1 MEGEET
7 LPAFSEEVARTEA
20 KAPGGQ
26 DPATH
31 EGTNGTA
38 PPEKKKR
45 GRPKDLNAPKRPQT
59 AKARVTMPA
68 RERLAA
74 EKPDLKKDLKGMFD
88 ALNAVWEEVPQE
100 EKDRLQKEYEEEMEI
115 WKPKWEAYKKT
126 DSYREFCLAKQ
137 EYKDKKEKKKFL
149 KAESKK
155 APKKPRPGYGIFSDE
170 IRLRVKEEVMG
181 AAEYQEMAQQQ
192 KEEFMVKF
200 AEYKKTQDWKDFQL
214 KKAKM
219 DGRHALNALTRD
231 TYKDAPG
238 KPPNAFQFFKA
249 KNLKQVMEEKKGA
262 SAGELSKI
270 LGQMWKD
277 TSAEDRAPFTKEAEE
292 QKQEYLKKVAEFK
305 RKKNYINFLQK
316 RVVVKN
322 RENRMV
328 NLRDMPKKPKTV
340 YALFREDIKE
350 EVPSGKGEGKG
361 MNFVKNKFQEID
373 DDKKLKYKQK
383 EAELKEQYYEE
394 MKSYKEGETWK
405 EFTKTSGKIKRE
417 MLTEAMKVMTL
428 KFLNDAPKEPPKT
441 AFAIYIGEKRRAVEE
456 LEGAP
461 KKKSRQEA
469 KDEVTKYKEEWGKLD
484 KETQNV
490 YDEKRKEKTK
500 EWEGEVKAYMELPK
514 WKEYMDEAKSL
525 KVPVRSLLHKK
536 NKAIKKL
543 KNGMKLQPLP
553 DRPESM
559 PSKPPK
565 ARRIFFMEKRKE
577 VDDPSKLQEM
587 WDSLSEEEKGNY
599 TAKEAEM
606 QKDYQDTLKAFHESE
621 EGKQYSRKVR
631 LIQRSRATAVAKD
644 KYLVEMPKKP
654 LGHLQ
659 LYAKEKVKEL
669 KKAKP
674 DLKGADLKAEI
685 TNSWKAMSDDE
696 KNVYQ
701 EKGLKLYE
709 EYEAKMQEFK
719 ETENFKK
726 YESTMKR
733 LKKPNKPKTQSG
745 APQKPASMPSKPPDA
760 LKLFKEQAGAGKKSA
775 EIAEAFRE
783 LPSEEKEKFREQA
796 EEGIKEYEEK
806 LKEWKRSEEGK
817 KYLKEMKAFEKR
829 RKLANAKQRF
839 LKDEPKRPPNAAAIF
854 RSEKRSEYAPQFPEL
869 KGLALNGKLSEIFR
883 GLADEEKQ
891 KYEDMAKESNDEYL
905 KKMEEFKESA
915 NFKKY
920 LAATQ
925 PKKPAGKAKAVKKD
939 TKKTV
944 PVPEGLPK
952 KPPKAMA
959 LFMQANKGGG
969 KLAEQAKAWR
979 ELGAEGQ
986 KKYVEEAQEKA
997 EEYEKELQAFQ
1008 KTAEGKRYFR
1018 LKAAADKRSRLSLG
1032 TYVAWMSSYYGRA
1045 WDAWAMEEVSEDGG
1059 PQSGSFSFGESLGKA
1074 STGWRSSPEQQ
1085 APSGRAHGDEGGA
1098 DWYDI
1103 ASNASSEGSWWKGDS
1118 WSWYSWDGGSDRSR
1132 SNWVYVARSGGDG
1145 WKRDG
1150 WHQWHGSRGG
1160 RDGRELHSGLCQE
1173 SAECRE
1179 DPGAPSERS
1188 GESEGEGGN
1197 VGRLPSGKVVSVQE
1211 RADKDE
1217 EKKTQGKVTS
1227 SYPPVFRARQGES
1240 YREWKRAVKFWLKGE
1255 GQQLPYHLVGPRV
1268 MVQLRERAGQL
1279 VKHLEPEDVD
1289 DKQGLEKI
1297 FAVLEKSPLIRQS
1310 EKHRV
1315 DWHRKRLLALTRLPG
1330 ESLESYITR
1339 ASLYRD
1345 QLQGLDAGLAMGE
1358 RFFVGHLLDHA
1369 RITKRDKAMIKTH
1382 AVKETEIAITEA
1394 MMELAAELEGEAGCP
1409 IGQSESQVSGANG
1422 EEHMVQ
1428 RGVVGFR
1435 FGKKEVKPALAVD
1448 GADDVG
1454 TEMAYSLDGIAEE
1467 GPGNDSCDEPDLPAD
1482 VLHAEHEA
1490 LALQFKAKQKMA
1502 EVRKMRNY
1510 YRKNDGDG
1518 RKGGGRG
1525 AARCFVCDEVGHLAR
1540 DCPRAKAVNPSPV
1553 LMTTTANEETSAAAE
1568 WELLA
1573 SLCRS
1578 PADASSVKEVYMVLS
1593 PQLGGED
1600 NNTTFKMIQP
1610 HDTWWNLK
1618 ELSRKVILD
1627 LGCMRN
1633 MVGLQWAND
1642 VIQSWKQKGRW
1653 LRVLEEEETFR
1664 FGDGNTLKSKYRL
1677 QMEATFGGRKVLLAF
1692 SVVPGPCPPL
1702 LSKQSHSM
1710 LGVQIDT
1717 ANNTLSSKKLKIS
1730 RYGLT
1735 ETEAGHY
1742 AMSIDEFHVLKND
1755 DETWKQNPPQMGIG
1769 EEVALFHVETA
1780 DKEAFGST
1788 HLGEQDQLLDGHFR
1802 SPVQPAGMSTLRQL
1816 ESPDSSLSGD
1826 VGWQLRDDLPGEC
1839 QSQGVVGGGEVAAGR
1854 GARSE
1859 SQASTSQHGGGE
1871 KGNNTTAKQSSSL
1884 SRGATCGR
1892 DRGARDSW
1900 SDRKGAGDDSEEED
1914 QAGRLCQE
1922 EDREQGPHGHPSG
1935 LPVLVELLERG
1946 VDFQHFEE
1954 HAEPLGDLH
1963 VEEVGVAASSEGGNQ
1978 CGVQGQ
1984 GKVETQSTVASLP
1997 FELRGGGALG
2007 PLGNSEAEAEIE
2019 RPPSMKEGSVMWEGK
2034 SQRRSALAAQWP
2046 EELCRHMLQAAEK
2059 VWLHKEDEQ
2068 FGIGLA
2074 EVADGGH
2081 HYALPVEP
2089 LPSPEGELR
2098 RQLEKVDWRGGQYDY
2113 IYFEGVARQAPYRI
2127 RRALAHLHVVL
2138 GHPSHDRLSRMLQ
2151 VAGSGQVVTTTAHG
2165 LRCQICDAVRPTGS
2179 EPKASGERVTR
2190 FGEKV
2195 LSDSFF
2201 VWDHAGERFNVTHML
2216 DSLTD
2221 YHIGVVSK
2229 TASAQVT
2236 AELLQHRWCGVFGVP
2251 ETFQTDAGK
2260 EYEEVVS
2267 RLCRILDFR
2276 HEVVPPSA
2284 KWRQGQVER
2293 HGGIVKLMMMR
2304 VVATQQV
2311 VGLDGMKMVAT
2322 ACFAAKNRLANRMG
2336 LSPQQAVT
2344 GRNTSVP
2351 MSIMDQLCSGHV
2363 KQALNAQLDVRD
2375 ALRRA
2380 ERIRAAAI
2388 DSYHWMDSNEVLR
2401 RALHSRSRPPK
2412 LENLQEGMTVYVH
2425 DIPPSRRGL
2434 GKRLQDHSSWDGPA
2448 LVVCVERNRNVPNR
2462 VWVRLRTKVKS
2473 FPLEKIRLA
2482 TPDEMLGSHYIVQ
2495 ILDDMANDIKQGKL
2509 LVEEPPAS
2517 RGQVHAREEI
2527 FDPEDLEQLD
2537 DEQAA
2542 KRIKQVRRQGMLD
2555 DVPAV
2560 LRQTTSS
2567 GSSTS
2572 CVLGR
2577 KLDNQERMDLLRED
2591 DEEMMQGK
2599 APPGG
2604 GVPQALQSHASSV
2617 SSSAESKWFDV
2628 SPAKEPSKMKFQ
2640 EKKQL
2645 FETFAKNKG
2654 RPSALAEAQRS
2665 IKKIIRKGKAASQRL
2680 ARKGRMESE
2689 EAHSMVLYV
2698 DEAISDTEKK
2708 WQEACEHQEL
2718 QEVFWAQQEGVAEE
2732 AAAMA
2737 EEVQKQHKQDA
2748 EGAKVVT
2755 GKARLEY
2762 DWSKLSQPWKDA
2774 YREPLLKAIRIYFD
2788 HQALEGVPVDQMIDA
2803 RRILT
2808 TRFVLTNK
2816 GEEQLEKAVLKARLI
2831 LGGHRDPDMGKF
2843 LTLAPTASMLAHNLI
2858 NWISVQKQWV
2868 VKYEDVSSAFLQGK
2882 PLPPEREVYIKL
2894 PRGYP
2899 DYLLDFI
2906 HSKVG
2911 DKHKKDVLKLTKGG
2925 FGLPESPRLW
2935 YLCYKETLCECGM
2948 REMTLLPGV
2957 FAAYHPS
2964 GDLRALACIHVDDT
2978 RYCGD
2983 ESSEEIWKKVH
2994 ERLNFGDLRKA
3005 TDGWV
3010 KFCGRWERQNA
3021 DTLEFE
3027 YAMND
3032 YAKALQKLETGFDVL
3047 SNESQTSDPKI
3058 QIDLAVLKQALME
3071 GETNAFARWVP
3082 GHHMIADGMTKWY
3095 GNGALQR
3102 ALKEGIETAKAEC
3115 LGKDGPKEPKP
3126 PVGAYQ
3132 IFVQEKRSSIMQTEK
3147 KNVGEI
3153 ARELSAL
3160 WSKCTEEEKK
3170 PYEEKADQAK
3180 EGSVLPQNILEE
3192 YKEAL
3197 AAFKN
3202 SEGWKKFE
3210 KRRAAIEKKPKPK
3223 AKSKTKKTKTK
3234 GKGRA
3239 KAKAKAKGRG
3249 RPKPQEKDAPD
3260 SDSDSDVMGSD
3271 SDSSSSSSS
3280 D

>member
-126 DSYREFCLAKQ
+126 DSYKEFCLAKQ

-181 AAEYQEMAQQQ
+181 AGGTMGDIGKKISEEWNALSEIKKAEYQEMAQQQ
-192 KEEFMVKF
+192 KEEFLVKF

-696 KNVYQ
+696 RNVYQ
-701 EKGLKLYE
+701 EKGVKLYE

-796 EEGIKEYEEK
+796 VEGIKEYEEK

-1018 LKAAADKRSRLSLG
+1018 LKAAADKRSR
-1032 TYVAWMSSYYGRA
+1032 
-1045 WDAWAMEEVSEDGG
+1045 
-1059 PQSGSFSFGESLGKA
+1059 
-1074 STGWRSSPEQQ
+1074 
-1085 APSGRAHGDEGGA
+1085 
-1098 DWYDI
+1098 
-1103 ASNASSEGSWWKGDS
+1103 
-1118 WSWYSWDGGSDRSR
+1118 
-1132 SNWVYVARSGGDG
+1132 
-1145 WKRDG
+1145 
-1150 WHQWHGSRGG
+1150 
-1160 RDGRELHSGLCQE
+1160 
-1173 SAECRE
+1173 
-1179 DPGAPSERS
+1179 
-1188 GESEGEGGN
+1188 
-1197 VGRLPSGKVVSVQE
+1197 
-1211 RADKDE
+1211 
-1217 EKKTQGKVTS
+1217 
-1227 SYPPVFRARQGES
+1227 
-1240 YREWKRAVKFWLKGE
+1240 
-1255 GQQLPYHLVGPRV
+1255 
-1268 MVQLRERAGQL
+1268 
-1279 VKHLEPEDVD
+1279 
-1289 DKQGLEKI
+1289 
-1297 FAVLEKSPLIRQS
+1297 
-1310 EKHRV
+1310 
-1315 DWHRKRLLALTRLPG
+1315 
-1330 ESLESYITR
+1330 
-1339 ASLYRD
+1339 
-1345 QLQGLDAGLAMGE
+1345 
-1358 RFFVGHLLDHA
+1358 
-1369 RITKRDKAMIKTH
+1369 
-1382 AVKETEIAITEA
+1382 
-1394 MMELAAELEGEAGCP
+1394 
-1409 IGQSESQVSGANG
+1409 
-1422 EEHMVQ
+1422 
-1428 RGVVGFR
+1428 
-1435 FGKKEVKPALAVD
+1435 
-1448 GADDVG
+1448 
-1454 TEMAYSLDGIAEE
+1454 
-1467 GPGNDSCDEPDLPAD
+1467 
-1482 VLHAEHEA
+1482 
-1490 LALQFKAKQKMA
+1490 
-1502 EVRKMRNY
+1502 
-1510 YRKNDGDG
+1510 
-1518 RKGGGRG
+1518 
-1525 AARCFVCDEVGHLAR
+1525 
-1540 DCPRAKAVNPSPV
+1540 
-1553 LMTTTANEETSAAAE
+1553 
-1568 WELLA
+1568 
-1573 SLCRS
+1573 
-1578 PADASSVKEVYMVLS
+1578 
-1593 PQLGGED
+1593 
-1600 NNTTFKMIQP
+1600 
-1610 HDTWWNLK
+1610 
-1618 ELSRKVILD
+1618 
-1627 LGCMRN
+1627 
-1633 MVGLQWAND
+1633 
-1642 VIQSWKQKGRW
+1642 
-1653 LRVLEEEETFR
+1653 
-1664 FGDGNTLKSKYRL
+1664 
-1677 QMEATFGGRKVLLAF
+1677 
-1692 SVVPGPCPPL
+1692 
-1702 LSKQSHSM
+1702 
-1710 LGVQIDT
+1710 
-1717 ANNTLSSKKLKIS
+1717 
-1730 RYGLT
+1730 
-1735 ETEAGHY
+1735 
-1742 AMSIDEFHVLKND
+1742 
-1755 DETWKQNPPQMGIG
+1755 
-1769 EEVALFHVETA
+1769 
-1780 DKEAFGST
+1780 
-1788 HLGEQDQLLDGHFR
+1788 
-1802 SPVQPAGMSTLRQL
+1802 
-1816 ESPDSSLSGD
+1816 
-1826 VGWQLRDDLPGEC
+1826 
-1839 QSQGVVGGGEVAAGR
+1839 
-1854 GARSE
+1854 
-1859 SQASTSQHGGGE
+1859 
-1871 KGNNTTAKQSSSL
+1871 
-1884 SRGATCGR
+1884 
-1892 DRGARDSW
+1892 
-1900 SDRKGAGDDSEEED
+1900 
-1914 QAGRLCQE
+1914 
-1922 EDREQGPHGHPSG
+1922 
-1935 LPVLVELLERG
+1935 
-1946 VDFQHFEE
+1946 
-1954 HAEPLGDLH
+1954 
-1963 VEEVGVAASSEGGNQ
+1963 
-1978 CGVQGQ
+1978 
-1984 GKVETQSTVASLP
+1984 
-1997 FELRGGGALG
+1997 
-2007 PLGNSEAEAEIE
+2007 
-2019 RPPSMKEGSVMWEGK
+2019 
-2034 SQRRSALAAQWP
+2034 
-2046 EELCRHMLQAAEK
+2046 
-2059 VWLHKEDEQ
+2059 
-2068 FGIGLA
+2068 
-2074 EVADGGH
+2074 
-2081 HYALPVEP
+2081 
-2089 LPSPEGELR
+2089 
-2098 RQLEKVDWRGGQYDY
+2098 
-2113 IYFEGVARQAPYRI
+2113 
-2127 RRALAHLHVVL
+2127 
-2138 GHPSHDRLSRMLQ
+2138 
-2151 VAGSGQVVTTTAHG
+2151 
-2165 LRCQICDAVRPTGS
+2165 
-2179 EPKASGERVTR
+2179 
-2190 FGEKV
+2190 
-2195 LSDSFF
+2195 
-2201 VWDHAGERFNVTHML
+2201 
-2216 DSLTD
+2216 
-2221 YHIGVVSK
+2221 
-2229 TASAQVT
+2229 
-2236 AELLQHRWCGVFGVP
+2236 
-2251 ETFQTDAGK
+2251 
-2260 EYEEVVS
+2260 
-2267 RLCRILDFR
+2267 
-2276 HEVVPPSA
+2276 
-2284 KWRQGQVER
+2284 
-2293 HGGIVKLMMMR
+2293 
-2304 VVATQQV
+2304 
-2311 VGLDGMKMVAT
+2311 
-2322 ACFAAKNRLANRMG
+2322 
-2336 LSPQQAVT
+2336 
-2344 GRNTSVP
+2344 
-2351 MSIMDQLCSGHV
+2351 
-2363 KQALNAQLDVRD
+2363 
-2375 ALRRA
+2375 
-2380 ERIRAAAI
+2380 
-2388 DSYHWMDSNEVLR
+2388 
-2401 RALHSRSRPPK
+2401 
-2412 LENLQEGMTVYVH
+2412 
-2425 DIPPSRRGL
+2425 
-2434 GKRLQDHSSWDGPA
+2434 
-2448 LVVCVERNRNVPNR
+2448 
-2462 VWVRLRTKVKS
+2462 
-2473 FPLEKIRLA
+2473 
-2482 TPDEMLGSHYIVQ
+2482 
-2495 ILDDMANDIKQGKL
+2495 
-2509 LVEEPPAS
+2509 
-2517 RGQVHAREEI
+2517 
-2527 FDPEDLEQLD
+2527 
-2537 DEQAA
+2537 
-2542 KRIKQVRRQGMLD
+2542 
-2555 DVPAV
+2555 
-2560 LRQTTSS
+2560 
-2567 GSSTS
+2567 
-2572 CVLGR
+2572 
-2577 KLDNQERMDLLRED
+2577 
-2591 DEEMMQGK
+2591 
-2599 APPGG
+2599 
-2604 GVPQALQSHASSV
+2604 
-2617 SSSAESKWFDV
+2617 
-2628 SPAKEPSKMKFQ
+2628 
-2640 EKKQL
+2640 
-2645 FETFAKNKG
+2645 
-2654 RPSALAEAQRS
+2654 
-2665 IKKIIRKGKAASQRL
+2665 
-2680 ARKGRMESE
+2680 
-2689 EAHSMVLYV
+2689 
-2698 DEAISDTEKK
+2698 
-2708 WQEACEHQEL
+2708 
-2718 QEVFWAQQEGVAEE
+2718 
-2732 AAAMA
+2732 
-2737 EEVQKQHKQDA
+2737 
-2748 EGAKVVT
+2748 
-2755 GKARLEY
+2755 
-2762 DWSKLSQPWKDA
+2762 
-2774 YREPLLKAIRIYFD
+2774 
-2788 HQALEGVPVDQMIDA
+2788 
-2803 RRILT
+2803 
-2808 TRFVLTNK
+2808 
-2816 GEEQLEKAVLKARLI
+2816 
-2831 LGGHRDPDMGKF
+2831 
-2843 LTLAPTASMLAHNLI
+2843 
-2858 NWISVQKQWV
+2858 
-2868 VKYEDVSSAFLQGK
+2868 
-2882 PLPPEREVYIKL
+2882 
-2894 PRGYP
+2894 
-2899 DYLLDFI
+2899 
-2906 HSKVG
+2906 
-2911 DKHKKDVLKLTKGG
+2911 
-2925 FGLPESPRLW
+2925 
-2935 YLCYKETLCECGM
+2935 
-2948 REMTLLPGV
+2948 
-2957 FAAYHPS
+2957 
-2964 GDLRALACIHVDDT
+2964 
-2978 RYCGD
+2978 
-2983 ESSEEIWKKVH
+2983 
-2994 ERLNFGDLRKA
+2994 
-3005 TDGWV
+3005 
-3010 KFCGRWERQNA
+3010 
-3021 DTLEFE
+3021 
-3027 YAMND
+3027 
-3032 YAKALQKLETGFDVL
+3032 
-3047 SNESQTSDPKI
+3047 
-3058 QIDLAVLKQALME
+3058 
-3071 GETNAFARWVP
+3071 
-3082 GHHMIADGMTKWY
+3082 
-3095 GNGALQR
+3095 
-3102 ALKEGIETAKAEC
+3102 IETAKAEC

-3180 EGSVLPQNILEE
+3180 EE

>member
-1 MEGEET
+1 
-7 LPAFSEEVARTEA
+7 
-20 KAPGGQ
+20 
-26 DPATH
+26 
-31 EGTNGTA
+31 
-38 PPEKKKR
+38 
-45 GRPKDLNAPKRPQT
+45 
-59 AKARVTMPA
+59 
-68 RERLAA
+68 
-74 EKPDLKKDLKGMFD
+74 
-88 ALNAVWEEVPQE
+88 
-100 EKDRLQKEYEEEMEI
+100 
-115 WKPKWEAYKKT
+115 
-126 DSYREFCLAKQ
+126 
-137 EYKDKKEKKKFL
+137 
-149 KAESKK
+149 
-155 APKKPRPGYGIFSDE
+155 
-170 IRLRVKEEVMG
+170 
-181 AAEYQEMAQQQ
+181 
-192 KEEFMVKF
+192 
-200 AEYKKTQDWKDFQL
+200 
-214 KKAKM
+214 
-219 DGRHALNALTRD
+219 
-231 TYKDAPG
+231 
-238 KPPNAFQFFKA
+238 
-249 KNLKQVMEEKKGA
+249 
-262 SAGELSKI
+262 
-270 LGQMWKD
+270 
-277 TSAEDRAPFTKEAEE
+277 
-292 QKQEYLKKVAEFK
+292 
-305 RKKNYINFLQK
+305 
-316 RVVVKN
+316 
-322 RENRMV
+322 
-328 NLRDMPKKPKTV
+328 
-340 YALFREDIKE
+340 
-350 EVPSGKGEGKG
+350 
-361 MNFVKNKFQEID
+361 
-373 DDKKLKYKQK
+373 
-383 EAELKEQYYEE
+383 
-394 MKSYKEGETWK
+394 
-405 EFTKTSGKIKRE
+405 
-417 MLTEAMKVMTL
+417 
-428 KFLNDAPKEPPKT
+428 
-441 AFAIYIGEKRRAVEE
+441 
-456 LEGAP
+456 
-461 KKKSRQEA
+461 
-469 KDEVTKYKEEWGKLD
+469 
-484 KETQNV
+484 
-490 YDEKRKEKTK
+490 
-500 EWEGEVKAYMELPK
+500 
-514 WKEYMDEAKSL
+514 
-525 KVPVRSLLHKK
+525 
-536 NKAIKKL
+536 
-543 KNGMKLQPLP
+543 
-553 DRPESM
+553 
-559 PSKPPK
+559 
-565 ARRIFFMEKRKE
+565 
-577 VDDPSKLQEM
+577 
-587 WDSLSEEEKGNY
+587 
-599 TAKEAEM
+599 
-606 QKDYQDTLKAFHESE
+606 
-621 EGKQYSRKVR
+621 
-631 LIQRSRATAVAKD
+631 
-644 KYLVEMPKKP
+644 
-654 LGHLQ
+654 
-659 LYAKEKVKEL
+659 
-669 KKAKP
+669 
-674 DLKGADLKAEI
+674 
-685 TNSWKAMSDDE
+685 
-696 KNVYQ
+696 
-701 EKGLKLYE
+701 
-709 EYEAKMQEFK
+709 
-719 ETENFKK
+719 
-726 YESTMKR
+726 
-733 LKKPNKPKTQSG
+733 
-745 APQKPASMPSKPPDA
+745 
-760 LKLFKEQAGAGKKSA
+760 
-775 EIAEAFRE
+775 
-783 LPSEEKEKFREQA
+783 
-796 EEGIKEYEEK
+796 
-806 LKEWKRSEEGK
+806 
-817 KYLKEMKAFEKR
+817 
-829 RKLANAKQRF
+829 
-839 LKDEPKRPPNAAAIF
+839 
-854 RSEKRSEYAPQFPEL
+854 
-869 KGLALNGKLSEIFR
+869 
-883 GLADEEKQ
+883 
-891 KYEDMAKESNDEYL
+891 
-905 KKMEEFKESA
+905 
-915 NFKKY
+915 
-920 LAATQ
+920 
-925 PKKPAGKAKAVKKD
+925 
-939 TKKTV
+939 
-944 PVPEGLPK
+944 
-952 KPPKAMA
+952 
-959 LFMQANKGGG
+959 
-969 KLAEQAKAWR
+969 
-979 ELGAEGQ
+979 
-986 KKYVEEAQEKA
+986 
-997 EEYEKELQAFQ
+997 
-1008 KTAEGKRYFR
+1008 
-1018 LKAAADKRSRLSLG
+1018 
-1032 TYVAWMSSYYGRA
+1032 
-1045 WDAWAMEEVSEDGG
+1045 MEEVSEDGG

-1103 ASNASSEGSWWKGDS
+1103 ASNASSEGLWWKGDS

-1179 DPGAPSERS
+1179 DPGAPS
-1188 GESEGEGGN
+1188 
-1197 VGRLPSGKVVSVQE
+1197 
-1211 RADKDE
+1211 
-1217 EKKTQGKVTS
+1217 
-1227 SYPPVFRARQGES
+1227 ES

-1633 MVGLQWAND
+1633 VVGLQWAND

-1900 SDRKGAGDDSEEED
+1900 SDREGAGDDSEEED

-2019 RPPSMKEGSVMWEGK
+2019 RPPSMKEVRPQRGLNQKIKKAMEEIRQRQLQVLAVSGKKEHFILLEVFAGCARLTKVAKDRKGWEALNPVDIIYGDDLREKQVQRRILDLLEKYEPDLVTMSPRCGPWSQFQRINPNIDKVMEDRKQDIPLWRFCRRLWDEQTKQGRLALTENPWQSEALHLDFMKERPQLFRAKVAQCRFGLKDVVSGLLHQKYTALDVNNAVMCEALQCGALCNHAREEHQPIEGSVMWEGK

-2138 GHPSHDRLSRMLQ
+2138 SHPSHDRLSRMLQ

-2195 LSDSFF
+2195 LSDSFS

-2322 ACFAAKNRLANRMG
+2322 ACFAAKNRLANRMT

-2434 GKRLQDHSSWDGPA
+2434 GKRLQDH
-2448 LVVCVERNRNVPNR
+2448 
-2462 VWVRLRTKVKS
+2462 
-2473 FPLEKIRLA
+2473 FQ
-2482 TPDEMLGSHYIVQ
+2482 LGWTC
-2495 ILDDMANDIKQGKL
+2495 LGGMCGT
-2509 LVEEPPAS
+2509 
-2517 RGQVHAREEI
+2517 
-2527 FDPEDLEQLD
+2527 EQ
-2537 DEQAA
+2537 E
-2542 KRIKQVRRQGMLD
+2542 
-2555 DVPAV
+2555 
-2560 LRQTTSS
+2560 
-2567 GSSTS
+2567 
-2572 CVLGR
+2572 C
-2577 KLDNQERMDLLRED
+2577 
-2591 DEEMMQGK
+2591 
-2599 APPGG
+2599 
-2604 GVPQALQSHASSV
+2604 
-2617 SSSAESKWFDV
+2617 
-2628 SPAKEPSKMKFQ
+2628 
-2640 EKKQL
+2640 
-2645 FETFAKNKG
+2645 
-2654 RPSALAEAQRS
+2654 
-2665 IKKIIRKGKAASQRL
+2665 
-2680 ARKGRMESE
+2680 
-2689 EAHSMVLYV
+2689 
-2698 DEAISDTEKK
+2698 
-2708 WQEACEHQEL
+2708 
-2718 QEVFWAQQEGVAEE
+2718 
-2732 AAAMA
+2732 
-2737 EEVQKQHKQDA
+2737 
-2748 EGAKVVT
+2748 
-2755 GKARLEY
+2755 
-2762 DWSKLSQPWKDA
+2762 SQP
-2774 YREPLLKAIRIYFD
+2774 
-2788 HQALEGVPVDQMIDA
+2788 
-2803 RRILT
+2803 
-2808 TRFVLTNK
+2808 
-2816 GEEQLEKAVLKARLI
+2816 
-2831 LGGHRDPDMGKF
+2831 
-2843 LTLAPTASMLAHNLI
+2843 
-2858 NWISVQKQWV
+2858 SV
-2868 VKYEDVSSAFLQGK
+2868 G
-2882 PLPPEREVYIKL
+2882 
-2894 PRGYP
+2894 
-2899 DYLLDFI
+2899 
-2906 HSKVG
+2906 
-2911 DKHKKDVLKLTKGG
+2911 
-2925 FGLPESPRLW
+2925 
-2935 YLCYKETLCECGM
+2935 
-2948 REMTLLPGV
+2948 
-2957 FAAYHPS
+2957 
-2964 GDLRALACIHVDDT
+2964 
-2978 RYCGD
+2978 
-2983 ESSEEIWKKVH
+2983 
-2994 ERLNFGDLRKA
+2994 
-3005 TDGWV
+3005 
-3010 KFCGRWERQNA
+3010 
-3021 DTLEFE
+3021 
-3027 YAMND
+3027 
-3032 YAKALQKLETGFDVL
+3032 
-3047 SNESQTSDPKI
+3047 
-3058 QIDLAVLKQALME
+3058 
-3071 GETNAFARWVP
+3071 
-3082 GHHMIADGMTKWY
+3082 
-3095 GNGALQR
+3095 
-3102 ALKEGIETAKAEC
+3102 
-3115 LGKDGPKEPKP
+3115 
-3126 PVGAYQ
+3126 
-3132 IFVQEKRSSIMQTEK
+3132 
-3147 KNVGEI
+3147 
-3153 ARELSAL
+3153 
-3160 WSKCTEEEKK
+3160 
-3170 PYEEKADQAK
+3170 
-3180 EGSVLPQNILEE
+3180 
-3192 YKEAL
+3192 
-3197 AAFKN
+3197 
-3202 SEGWKKFE
+3202 
-3210 KRRAAIEKKPKPK
+3210 
-3223 AKSKTKKTKTK
+3223 
-3234 GKGRA
+3234 
-3239 KAKAKAKGRG
+3239 
-3249 RPKPQEKDAPD
+3249 
-3260 SDSDSDVMGSD
+3260 
-3271 SDSSSSSSS
+3271 
-3280 D
+3280 